1 MKLTYLSLDLDL
13 TLPEDMI
20 MTLIVEEPGMFR
32 KLIYDMIKSTKGEN
46 TDWVLSTE
54 RKTLDLK
61 KDSYI
66 ISNIFDLDVNNRTLL
81 TRLNQRL
88 TDIAVEEVEL
98 LCDINQKIQQLLFS
112 LEESLPIEVNHD
124 ELITAQGL
132 VKLGNFLICDDG
144 FDDIGKVA
152 NYIEIVMELLQPKL
166 IILVNTRSYMT
177 EKEVE
182 LLFNTL
188 LCKKIPVLCI
198 ERNCSDNVK
207 LIENKEVIYTIDSD
221 LCVF

>member
-13 TLPEDMI
+13 TLPGDMI
-20 MTLIVEEPGMFR
+20 TTLIVEEPAMFR
-32 KLIYDMIKSTKGEN
+32 KLIYDMIKATKGED

-54 RKTLDLK
+54 RKTLELK

-66 ISNIFDLDVNNRTLL
+66 ISDIFDLDVNNRTLL

-88 TDIAVEEVEL
+88 SDIAVEEVEL
-98 LCDINQKIQQLLFS
+98 LYDINQKIQQLLFT

-132 VKLGNFLICDDG
+132 VKLGNFVICDDG

-152 NYIEIVMELLQPKL
+152 NYIEIVMELLHPKL
-166 IILVNTRSYMT
+166 IILINTRSYMT
-177 EKEVE
+177 EKEVG
-182 LLFNTL
+182 LLFDTL

-198 ERNCSDNVK
+198 ERNCVDNVK
-207 LIENKEVIYTIDSD
+207 LVENKEVIYTIDSD
-221 LCVF
+221 MCVF

>member
-1 MKLTYLSLDLDL
+1 MKLIYLSLDLDL
-13 TLPEDMI
+13 TLPEDLI
-20 MTLIVEEPGMFR
+20 TTLIVEEPGMFR
-32 KLIYDMIKSTKGEN
+32 KLIYDMIKATKGEN

-66 ISNIFDLDVNNRTLL
+66 ISDIFDLDVNNRTLL

-98 LCDINQKIQQLLFS
+98 LSDINQKIQQLLYS

-132 VKLGNFLICDDG
+132 VKLGNFVICDDG

-182 LLFNTL
+182 LLFDTL
-188 LCKKIPVLCI
+188 VCKKIPILCI
-198 ERNCSDNVK
+198 ERNCTDSVS

-221 LCVF
+221 MCVF